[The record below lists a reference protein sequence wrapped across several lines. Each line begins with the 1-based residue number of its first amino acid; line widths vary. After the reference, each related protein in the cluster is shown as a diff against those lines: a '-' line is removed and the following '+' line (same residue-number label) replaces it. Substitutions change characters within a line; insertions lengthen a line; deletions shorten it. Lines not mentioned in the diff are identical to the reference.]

1 MDYGIA
7 STQEADVVVQ
17 ANTFK
22 AVVHP
27 TFCGYDDSDPG
38 DIVEFDNLYDHSSL
52 PQTRGQAFDPRAYYS
67 FAPHNAADIPW
78 LVMTHAGAGQ
88 VQVGIASP
96 SPSGR

>member
-17 ANTFK
+17 ANAFK
-22 AVVHP
+22 AVANP

-38 DIVEFDNLYDHSSL
+38 DIVEFDNLYEGSGL
-52 PQTRGQAFDPRAYYS
+52 PQTRGQAFDPKVYYS
-67 FAPHNAADIPW
+67 FTPDPAADVPW
-78 LVMTHAGAGQ
+78 LVMTHAGAGR

-96 SPSGR
+96 SPSGS